1 MDKLYNST
9 IINNFLKL
17 VKARYS
23 YINILE
29 LLQAAD
35 MEPYQVEDESCWFT
49 QDQVDR
55 FYEKLVR
62 LTMNPRIAREAGL
75 YSASPEALG
84 TMKRYVMGMLGPG
97 KVFEKVEQ
105 IANGYTR
112 SSRYSSRRLG
122 RRAVEIIVTPNP
134 GVQER
139 PYQCE
144 NRIGY
149 FEAIVR
155 VFNHRMPHIEHTECM
170 FSGGS
175 VCRYRISWQES
186 PGTILRWIRNS
197 ALLFGGVG
205 LGSVWFSPVDSQVKL
220 ILTAGSLTLLLGL
233 SLLAEHRNR
242 KELIGALDNLRSST
256 DQLLDTIS
264 INYNHALMINEIGQT
279 ISKHI
284 QVDRILSGVVE
295 VLRKY
300 LDFDRGLILLVNP
313 EGTFLE
319 YRAGYGYSGEQLAIL
334 KATRFHLDNPNS
346 RGIFVVCYREK
357 KPYLINNV
365 EEILDT
371 LSPHSLEFARF
382 MGSKAFICCPI
393 LYEEQCLGI
402 LAVDNI
408 LTKRPLLERDLNLLM
423 GIAPEIGISIRNALM
438 IEAQQRQ
445 FQSVLQTLAASIDA
459 RDFLTAGHSEKVT
472 TYAVGICRE
481 LGLSREYTEM
491 IRVASQLH
499 DYGKIGIRDSILK
512 KPGPLSPKEREE
524 IKAHAEKT
532 EQILR
537 NIHFEGIY
545 REVPSIAGAHH
556 EWIDG
561 SGYPRGLKGEQI
573 PLGARIIAVADFF
586 EAITAKRHY
595 REPMSFEQALAILR
609 EESGRPLDPMVVEA
623 FIGYITGV
631 RRLKPYDPAFSRENA
646 LPAVSQKIPAVDP
659 GVSELHQPHP
669 ELDKEL
675 PGADQDTR
683 KADQKPPKG
692 NQGDPADRPQQAI
705 KGV

>member
-1 MDKLYNST
+1 MDKLYNSV

-23 YINILE
+23 YINILD
-29 LLQAAD
+29 LLQTAD
-35 MEPYQVEDESCWFT
+35 MELYQIEDEGCWFT

-55 FYEKLVR
+55 FYDNLVKM
-62 LTMNPRIAREAGL
+62 TMNPRIAREAGL

-122 RRAVEIIVTPNP
+122 RRMVEIIVTPNP
-134 GVQER
+134 GVEER

-155 VFNHRMPHIEHTECM
+155 VFNHRMPHIEHSECM
-170 FSGGS
+170 FKGGS

-186 PGTILRWIRNS
+186 PGTLLRWIRNT
-197 ALLFGGVG
+197 AFLLGGIG
-205 LGSVWFSPVDSQVKL
+205 LGLIWFSLTELQIKL
-220 ILTAGSLTLLLGL
+220 LLTGGSLGVLLGL
-233 SLLAEHRNR
+233 SLVTEYRNR
-242 KELIGALDNLRSST
+242 KELIAALDNLRSST

-264 INYNHALMINEIGQT
+264 INYNHALLINEIGQT

-295 VLRKY
+295 VLQKY
-300 LDFDRGLILLVNP
+300 LDFDRGLILLANRD
-313 EGTFLE
+313 GTFLE

-334 KATRFHLDNPNS
+334 KTTKFHLDNPSS
-346 RGIFVVCYREK
+346 RGIFVVSYREK
-357 KPYLINNV
+357 KPYLVNNV
-365 EEILDT
+365 EEILET

-382 MGSKAFICCPI
+382 MGSKSFICCPI

-408 LTKRPLLERDLNLLM
+408 NTKRPLLQRDLNLLM
-423 GIAPEIGISIRNALM
+423 GIAPEIGISIHNALM

-472 TYAVGICRE
+472 SYAVGICKE
-481 LGLSREYTEM
+481 LGLSREYTEV

-512 KPGPLSPKEREE
+512 KPGPLSAREREE
-524 IKAHAEKT
+524 IKAHVEKT

-537 NIHFEGIY
+537 KINFEGIY

-586 EAITAKRHY
+586 EAITSKRHY
-595 REPMSFEQALAILR
+595 REPMSFEQALAILK
-609 EESGRPLDPMVVEA
+609 EESGKHLDPLVVDA
-623 FIGYITGV
+623 FIAYITGV
-631 RRLKPYDPAFSRENA
+631 RRFKPYDRFPTDNPDVSA
-646 LPAVSQKIPAVDP
+646 L
-659 GVSELHQPHP
+659 
-669 ELDKEL
+669 
-675 PGADQDTR
+675 
-683 KADQKPPKG
+683 
-692 NQGDPADRPQQAI
+692 RPQQAI